1 MKAKYKAVILRW
13 VFPLIGLLLA
23 VLLVYLGTIGKEKKE
38 AKEVVE
44 SMMLDVVERH
54 AAMIRT
60 ELLNVQNAGE
70 LIVSLID
77 QGNVRASGK
86 ISQYL
91 KAVTDQTNAYAAV
104 YVDGHGLSVN
114 QDGEKVDLTDKSWF
128 SEELFEAGAPK
139 YFYLRNAGTE
149 EEEDILILIPNSKGS
164 GALYL
169 WYSAENLKDLMI
181 MNEDFNRPVIG
192 LLLDREGNIL
202 AHTGVNSDFTKDT
215 NLWNNLN
222 EAGNEIAIA
231 KSQFQAGDLG
241 AIKASAGNEN
251 RTLIYVPVSVGEW
264 YFMAGLD
271 QAYVD
276 RREKN
281 LWENTGRVLGLV
293 LAAVV
298 VFAVFFV
305 VTNILGKIKNDEN
318 SKVLQEK
325 ADTDLLTGLNNK
337 LATERKIKEYME
349 ENPDDLAMMF
359 LLDID
364 NFKKI
369 NDTMGHAFGDEV
381 LRTLGKKI
389 SANFRMTDIIGRT
402 GGDEFTIFL
411 KALKDDSNTLREA
424 QKLVNFF
431 RNFQVGEYVKYSAT
445 ASIGAAVFPA
455 HGKDFETLY
464 KAADQALYKAKKRGK
479 NQLAFY
485 DDRDRK

>member
-44 SMMLDVVERH
+44 SIMLDVVERH
-54 AAMIRT
+54 AVMIRT
-60 ELLNVQNAGE
+60 ELLNIQNAGE
-70 LIVSLID
+70 LIVPLIEEE
-77 QGNVRASGK
+77 NERTPGK

-91 KAVTDQTNAYAAV
+91 KAVTDKTNAYAAV

-114 QDGEKVDLTDKSWF
+114 QDGERVDLTDKSWF
-128 SEELFEAGAPK
+128 SEELFEAEAPR
-139 YFYLRNAGTE
+139 YFYLSNEGTE
-149 EEEDILILIPNSKGS
+149 EEEDVLVLIPNSEAD
-164 GALYL
+164 GALYI
-169 WYSAENLKDLMI
+169 WYSVENLKNLMI

-192 LLLDREGNIL
+192 LLLDMEGNIL
-202 AHTGVNSDFTKDT
+202 ARTGVNSDFTKEV
-215 NLWNNLN
+215 NLWSNLN
-222 EAGNEIAIA
+222 EAENEIAAA
-231 KSQFQAGDLG
+231 KSGIQKGSSG
-241 AIKASAGNEN
+241 ALEASAGNEK
-251 RTLIYVPVSVGEW
+251 RTLVYTPVSVGEW
-264 YFMAGLD
+264 CFMAGLD

-281 LWENTGRVLGLV
+281 LWENTSRVLGLV

-298 VFAVFFV
+298 AFAIFFV
-305 VTNILGKIKNDEN
+305 VTNISGKIKNDEN

-349 ENPDDLAMMF
+349 EKPDDLAMMF

-424 QKLVNFF
+424 QKLIDFF
-431 RNFQVGEYVKYSAT
+431 QNFQVGEYVKYSAT

-464 KAADQALYKAKKRGK
+464 KAADQALYKAKERGK